1 MCSWQSK
8 HPSTHRL
15 HVYVI
20 KPCAFNI
27 NDQTTWPS
35 SSTLVFSK
43 TSSWTNPDSSMR
55 KPRDRDRLGSTQ
67 HASYISWQ
75 PRVLTQKNWIGI
87 FNFTLNYKL
96 GTLFFFFFFFF
107 PFWGTQFICF
117 LLFLTGP
124 TYLPIFWQ
132 FYNVLLNKE
141 NPRESCRRCFKN
153 R

>member
-1 MCSWQSK
+1 MPLILTTKQLDQAQVHWFFQR
-8 HPSTHRL
+8 HHHRPIL
-15 HVYVI
+15 I
-20 KPCAFNI
+20 RPCESQGIALI
-27 NDQTTWPS
+27 Q
-35 SSTLVFSK
+35 
-43 TSSWTNPDSSMR
+43 
-55 KPRDRDRLGSTQ
+55 DRLGSTQ

-87 FNFTLNYKL
+87 FNFTLNYKW
-96 GTLFFFFFFFF
+96 GTLFFFFR
-107 PFWGTQFICF
+107 FWGTQFICF